1 MLKRYIGDKAFYRRV
16 LGIALPI
23 IIQNGIA
30 NFVSLLDN
38 IMVGQVGTIP
48 MSGVSIVNGLI
59 FVFNI
64 CIFGASAGAGIFTAQ
79 FHGARDTESVRSTFR
94 FKLLVCTAIG
104 ILGIA
109 LFWVADQPLIGLY
122 LTGEGDPAEAQ
133 QILGYGLEYLHIML
147 WGFIP
152 FALSNA
158 YSSTLRETGETVVPM
173 AASIAA
179 VLVNLVLNYI
189 LIFGHLWF
197 EPMGVN
203 GAAIATV
210 ISRYVELAINM
221 IWTHSHPGKHPY
233 IRGVFR
239 SLRIP
244 GTLLRQITVKGM
256 PLLMNEFLWSTAMA
270 VQNQC
275 YSTCSLEVV
284 PAMNIASTLFNL
296 GSVVFLSMGNAVGI
310 IMGQMLGAGNPEETI
325 RDHNRKLIAFS
336 VVTGGFFGGVMALF
350 SGVFPMLYNTT
361 DQVRQLATY
370 LICINA
376 VMMTF
381 NSYTNAAY
389 FTLRSGGK
397 TLVTF
402 LFDSCF
408 AWICCVPVAFILSRF
423 TDMDILPLYM
433 ICQSLEFIKCVLGA
447 IMIHRGSWIQNLTQ
461 NTAK

>member
-59 FVFNI
+59 FVFNL
-64 CIFGASAGAGIFTAQ
+64 CVFGASSGAGIFTAQ
-79 FHGARDTESVRSTFR
+79 FHGSKDTQGVRHTFR
-94 FKLLVCTAIG
+94 FKLLICTLIG
-104 ILGIA
+104 ILGTV
-109 LFWVADQPLIGLY
+109 LFLLWGEPLISLY
-122 LTGEGDPAEAQ
+122 LTGEGDAATAAAVLES
-133 QILGYGLEYLHIML
+133 GREYLMIML
-147 WGFIP
+147 IGLIP
-152 FALSNA
+152 FALSNV
-158 YSSTLRETGETVVPM
+158 YSSTLRETGQTVVPM
-173 AASIAA
+173 VASITA
-179 VLVNLVLNYI
+179 VLVNLVLNYV

-210 ISRYVELAINM
+210 ISRFVELGINV
-221 IWTHSHPGKHPY
+221 IWTHCNPGKNPY
-233 IRGVFR
+233 IKGVYR
-239 SLRIP
+239 SLYIP
-244 GTLLRQITVKGM
+244 GSLLRSIAVKGM
-256 PLLMNEFLWSTAMA
+256 PLLVNEFLWSSAMA
-270 VQNQC
+270 VSNQC
-275 YSTCSLEVV
+275 YSTCGLDVV
-284 PAMNIASTLFNL
+284 PAMNIASTLFGL

-310 IMGQMLGAGNPEETI
+310 IMGQMLGAGNPEETVW
-325 RDHNRKLIAFS
+325 DHNRKLIAFS

-350 SGVFPMLYNTT
+350 SGVFPLLYNTT
-361 DQVRQLATY
+361 QEVRQLATY
-370 LICINA
+370 LICVNA
-376 VMMTF
+376 FMMAF

-408 AWICCVPVAFILSRF
+408 VWSICVPVAFVLSRF

-433 ICQSLEFIKCVLGA
+433 ICQSLEFIKCILGA
-447 IMIHRGSWIQNLTQ
+447 VMIRRGTWIQNLTQ
-461 NTAK
+461 NTAA